1 MGIGLLYRVTHQL
14 NIGSHQD
21 IQGAYY
27 QRKQQAQLALLTA
40 RLQAAALKAGG
51 MPPNSLVQLLLR
63 KHQLCSGLQAGIGHK
78 RTSDGVALSDL
89 VESTTTAASVQAVRP
104 PSELQ
109 AHAWHLIWIGREQH
123 CRFTSRWY
131 QCFHLKM
138 TVGFALIQARIGLA
152 GSRSP
157 ASA

>member
-1 MGIGLLYRVTHQL
+1 MGIGLLYPVTHQL

-78 RTSDGVALSDL
+78 PNIGWGRLKRPRGENDHSSF
-89 VESTTTAASVQAVRP
+89 SASGQTP
-104 PSELQ
+104 
-109 AHAWHLIWIGREQH
+109 
-123 CRFTSRWY
+123 
-131 QCFHLKM
+131 
-138 TVGFALIQARIGLA
+138 
-152 GSRSP
+152 
-157 ASA
+157 